1 MDPKAKEDAMYVV
14 TGATGRTGSVV
25 ARRLLGKGE
34 RVRVIG
40 RGAERLKNLAAEGG
54 EPSRA
59 DLSDV
64 AGLTKAFLGAKAV
77 YVMLP
82 PNPSSHDCRAFQNRV
97 THAITAA
104 LRDAGVR
111 HAVTLSSIGADQ
123 GDKTGSVAGLHDLEQ
138 QLNRIEGLSVLHLR
152 AGYFMENT
160 LAEIANIQTMGK
172 AAGPFRPDLKLPMI
186 ATRDIGKAAADAL
199 LSLNLDQ
206 TEARELQGQRD
217 LSMSEVAQIIGR
229 AIGMPDL
236 RYVQASDEQVRTALL
251 QLGISANMADL
262 ILEMSAAWNSGHI
275 RAIEPRSAAN
285 STSTSYETFVA
296 EEFLPRFL
304 AKSAAA

>member
-1 MDPKAKEDAMYVV
+1 MYVV

-25 ARRLLGKGE
+25 ARHLLSKGE

-40 RGAERLKNLAAEGG
+40 RGAERLKDLAAEGG

-59 DLSDV
+59 DLTDA
-64 AGLTKAFLGAKAV
+64 AGLTRAFLGAKAV

-82 PNPSSHDCRAFQNRV
+82 PNPASHDCRKFQNRV
-97 THAITAA
+97 THAIAAA

-111 HAVTLSSIGADQ
+111 HAVTLSSIGADK

-138 QLNRIEGLSVLHLR
+138 PLNRIEGLTVLHLR

-160 LAEIANIQTMGK
+160 LAEIRNIQTMGK

-186 ATRDIGKAAADAL
+186 ATRDIGEAAADAL
-199 LSLNLDQ
+199 LRLNFNPAE
-206 TEARELQGQRD
+206 TRELQGQRD
-217 LSMSEVAQIIGR
+217 LSMSEAAEIIGR
-229 AIGMPDL
+229 AIGTPNL
-236 RYVQASDEQVRTALL
+236 RYAQASDGEVRAALL
-251 QLGISANMADL
+251 QLGMSANMAEL

-275 RAIEPRSAAN
+275 RAIEPRSPAN
-285 STSTSYETFVA
+285 STTTPYEAFVA

-304 AKSAAA
+304 GKSAAA